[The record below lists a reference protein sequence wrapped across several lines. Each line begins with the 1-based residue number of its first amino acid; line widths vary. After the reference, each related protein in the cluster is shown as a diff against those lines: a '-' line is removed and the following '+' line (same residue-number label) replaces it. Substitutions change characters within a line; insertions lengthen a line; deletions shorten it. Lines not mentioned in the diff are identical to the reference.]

1 MEEGRSSQDRLIS
14 ITSLLIIILT
24 LDTLLSAI
32 LHRRCEGRVRLR
44 VRRERDPSVPLV
56 FAPGV
61 HLAGPV
67 DEPLEA
73 LGPVVPVGGARDDEL
88 PGAAGGHEGEADA
101 LLGPALLGVELCAEV
116 VYLFEVDLAL
126 LALAVLVGVVGECE
140 GVVNSVAEPTL
151 LPVTVDTAL
160 LYHKA
165 LYNKLLHKLYEKGKN
180 NNINSVEQK
189 INSKLYSL

>member
-1 MEEGRSSQDRLIS
+1 M
-14 ITSLLIIILT
+14 
-24 LDTLLSAI
+24 
-32 LHRRCEGRVRLR
+32 
-44 VRRERDPSVPLV
+44 
-56 FAPGV
+56 
-61 HLAGPV
+61 

-165 LYNKLLHKLYEKGKN
+165 LYNKLLHKLYEKGK
-180 NNINSVEQK
+180 IIILIVL
-189 INSKLYSL
+189 SKKLIVSYIVCKKVNRLFRICWKKN